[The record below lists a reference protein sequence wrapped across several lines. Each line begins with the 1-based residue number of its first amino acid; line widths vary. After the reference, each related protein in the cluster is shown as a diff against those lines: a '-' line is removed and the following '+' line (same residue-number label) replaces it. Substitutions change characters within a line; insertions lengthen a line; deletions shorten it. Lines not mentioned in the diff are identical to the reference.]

1 MKKFLIIDKNI
12 INTRIKL
19 KESNKYF
26 DNFFRKKKKNRF
38 FFRSQERIFERKSN
52 QHKCLA

>member
-12 INTRIKL
+12 INTTL